1 MLSHD
6 VAVSPRKSDADRLR
20 VTPRA
25 RTLAIVIVVVLWG
38 CASPFGGGQES
49 TDLVCNSPQQC
60 RVIVEVTCG
69 AGGCR
74 TSVDHQRVFDRNND
88 VVWIIQNK
96 PGQAYAF
103 AAPDGIEFKTQA
115 GRDVFGCHPEE
126 NGSRYA
132 CMNRKVPG
140 TYEYGVRIAGTP
152 PVAPLDPWV
161 VN

>member
-1 MLSHD
+1 MLNHD
-6 VAVSPRKSDADRLR
+6 VAVSTRKSGADRVR
-20 VTPRA
+20 VTPHA
-25 RTLAIVIVVVLWG
+25 RTLAMLIVAVRGG

-60 RVIVEVTCG
+60 RVIVEVTCPPD
-69 AGGCR
+69 GCR
-74 TSVDHQRVFDRNND
+74 ASVDHPRVFARNND

-103 AAPDGIEFKTQA
+103 AATDGIEFKTQA
-115 GRDVFGCHPEE
+115 GRDVFRCHPEA

-132 CMNRKVPG
+132 CMNGKVPG